1 MGHFFRKDRDDK
13 RGKWTDVIKSLLTIL
28 ILYLGFRW
36 ILWEPFVIPSS
47 SMEKTLLIQDYVLV
61 NKHAYGVRVPL
72 SKSWLIGPKVPKRGE
87 VVVFKSKQDD
97 NLFLVKRVIGL
108 PGDKITMDE
117 KGFIQVNRTPFVYE
131 AFEDDSDE
139 FSAYKESN
147 GEHTYRIQIRSGGKV
162 NPESYEVPEGHIFL
176 MGDNRDYSSDS
187 RIWGPLPLENI
198 MGKLELIWFSCEES
212 DKLSSFLCAP
222 SDFRTE
228 RFFQAVDS
236 GV

>member
-1 MGHFFRKDRDDK
+1 MQLDATYVAAYNKNG
-13 RGKWTDVIKSLLTIL
+13 
-28 ILYLGFRW
+28 
-36 ILWEPFVIPSS
+36 
-47 SMEKTLLIQDYVLV
+47 TLRNTKIY
-61 NKHAYGVRVPL
+61 
-72 SKSWLIGPKVPKRGE
+72 KVPK
-87 VVVFKSKQDD
+87 
-97 NLFLVKRVIGL
+97 
-108 PGDKITMDE
+108 
-117 KGFIQVNRTPFVYE
+117 
-131 AFEDDSDE
+131 
-139 FSAYKESN
+139 
-147 GEHTYRIQIRSGGKV
+147 
-162 NPESYEVPEGHIFL
+162 GHYFL